1 MFVDNIEEYMEHV
14 ENLRIAS
21 GEAEM
26 LAEMKPRTD
35 IEKNDVLKLLLN
47 EIRYLITNNDIQ
59 NDTEISKELQSLGR
73 KGNKELISIF
83 EASYDGNFNREN
95 NFDKKFFLDNAI
107 EIVNE
112 SLEKKKSVH

>member
-1 MFVDNIEEYMEHV
+1 MYVDNIEEYMENI

-26 LAEMKPRTD
+26 LKEMKPKTED
-35 IEKNDVLKLLLN
+35 EKSDTLKLLLN
-47 EIRYLITNNDIQ
+47 EIRYLITHNDIKK
-59 NDTEISKELQSLGR
+59 DTEFSKELQALGR

-83 EASYDGNFNREN
+83 EASYDGNFNREK
-95 NFDKKFFLDNAI
+95 FDKNFFLDNAI

-112 SLEKKKSVH
+112 SLEEKKSAH